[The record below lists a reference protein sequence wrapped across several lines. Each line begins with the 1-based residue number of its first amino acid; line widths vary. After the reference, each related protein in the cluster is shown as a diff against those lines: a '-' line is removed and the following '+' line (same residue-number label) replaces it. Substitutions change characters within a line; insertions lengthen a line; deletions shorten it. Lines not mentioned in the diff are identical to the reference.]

1 MPTSHKDVYYL
12 KMLLLNALESLV
24 KPYFEGLNIN
34 TFDCAQ
40 SFDEKG
46 CHLSLHATPFLYL
59 KGISIAST
67 TKVNFFSQMS

>member
-1 MPTSHKDVYYL
+1 MIQRLKDMPTSHKGIYYL
-12 KMLLLNALESLV
+12 KMRLLNALEGLV

-59 KGISIAST
+59 KGISIT
-67 TKVNFFSQMS
+67 QQLK